1 MRAVAILDRKY
12 ANTKVNIPDAKHQL
26 CVDVVVLSEE
36 EACETGA
43 EGETLLV
50 TARVVCAW
58 QQQ

>member
-1 MRAVAILDRKY
+1 MLDRKY
-12 ANTKVNIPDAKHQL
+12 ANTKVNVADAKHEL

-43 EGETLLV
+43 ERQTLLV